1 MPQLRG
7 KIFTRR
13 GSELNRIYRNRWK
26 GLLNFV
32 VLLAGA
38 LFVSSIFD
46 LGPQIEKMLGRS
58 TAAEM
63 KSTFGYVQFPLLNR
77 YVNQIG
83 TRMAAVAERKSISYT
98 YAIIHT
104 EEENAFA
111 AGAGYTFITTGMLK
125 MADTEDEVAGIL
137 GHETG
142 HNSDKHVIQ
151 AVKDQFGVLALYLAL
166 EPKMSEDQQVLYGV
180 LATLRSLRYSRKDE
194 YRADDLGV
202 RYSAR
207 TGYNP
212 YYLITSFEKLEAAHP
227 TGKLSK
233 LEVALS
239 SHPRTPDRINRI
251 RGQIRNIQEDPNQ
264 SASLGKMLL
273 ARGFYQESLDFLEP
287 AEKRS
292 PDNAE
297 ILLALAEAY
306 QVLGKAD
313 QAKEKLLLARASNPS
328 ADLPPIP
335 ASFTSQVTLPSPSSY
350 SDDSIL
356 LAYSARGDFLSGLVD
371 AERSALQTS
380 LDYLDSLAMQNTRMT
395 EMQRSLF
402 RSAVAATEQLE
413 ELYASD
419 NAMRRLVQKT
429 EVLLQRTRNLPA
441 FFPSELSEATAC
453 LLDASDAWGDRS
465 KETSSKVKDAVL
477 AFSGYTGAPLDVN
490 RNLRMAEERTRTERE
505 RRKAALSR
513 AYECSSMVYSLRL
526 SDIFYALEERY
537 PGTGMAYLAEK
548 TGLSRDKIESAL
560 RHQPRV
566 GYMLAGYNLSLRHS
580 PPEKTDV
587 LDFYAHP
594 IQAETEK
601 ENLWTYLNLV
611 AGDLYRLYAGPM
623 YQATLLVEVKTPEK

>member
-1 MPQLRG
+1 MSLLH
-7 KIFTRR
+7 K
-13 GSELNRIYRNRWK
+13 NRWK
-26 GLLNFV
+26 NLLTFL
-32 VLLAGA
+32 VLLSAA
-38 LFVSSIFD
+38 LLVSSIFD
-46 LGPQIEKMLGRS
+46 LGPKIEKMLGRTTS
-58 TAAEM
+58 AEM
-63 KSTFGYVQFPLLNR
+63 KSTYGYVQFPLLNR
-77 YVNQIG
+77 YVNSIG
-83 TRMAAVAERKSISYT
+83 TRMSVVAERKSISYT
-98 YAIIHT
+98 YSIIPT

-125 MADTEDEVAGIL
+125 MADTEDEVAGVI

-166 EPKMSEDQQVLYGV
+166 EPKMSEDQQTLYGV

-207 TGYNP
+207 SGYNP

-251 RGQIRNIQEDPNQ
+251 RGQIRNIQEDPQQ
-264 SASLGKMLL
+264 SASLGKLLL

-287 AEKRS
+287 AENRS

-297 ILLALAEAY
+297 ILLALAKAY
-306 QVLGKAD
+306 QFLGKD
-313 QAKEKLLLARASNPS
+313 RQANEKLSLARASNPS
-328 ADLPPIP
+328 ADLSPIP
-335 ASFTSQVTLPSPSSY
+335 ASFTNQDTLSSSSPY

-356 LAYSARGDFLSGLVD
+356 LAYSARADLLSGLVEAD
-371 AERSALQTS
+371 RSALQTS
-380 LDYLDSLAMQNTRMT
+380 LDYLDSLAMQNTRMS
-395 EMQRSLF
+395 EVQKSLF
-402 RSAVAATEQLE
+402 YSAVAATEQLE

-419 NAMRRLVQKT
+419 NALRRLVKKT
-429 EVLLQRTRNLPA
+429 EALLERTQNLPA

-453 LLDASDAWGDRS
+453 LLDASDAWKDRS
-465 KETSSKVKDAVL
+465 KKTSSEVKDAVL
-477 AFSGYTGAPLDVN
+477 AFTGASLNLNVN
-490 RNLRMAEERTRTERE
+490 GDLKMAEQHARTERE
-505 RRKAALSR
+505 RRKTALSR
-513 AYECSSMVYSLRL
+513 AYECSSIVYSLRL

-537 PGTGMAYLAEK
+537 PGTGMAYLTEK
-548 TGLSRDKIESAL
+548 TGLSRDEIESAL

-580 PPEKTDV
+580 PSKESDV
-587 LDFYAHP
+587 LGFYAHP

-601 ENLWTYLNLV
+601 EYLWTYLNLV

-623 YQATLLVEVKTPEK
+623 YQPDILIEVKTPKK